1 MDGKVDI
8 VLNLSFKFLMKT
20 FYENYWKERGRSG
33 NRPRYRIFSQWI
45 DEGSKVLDIGCGDGY
60 FGEFLVNNKRVD
72 YTGSDI
78 SDTALQAAKSRGLN
92 VISLDASNDLDRFAP
107 GSFDFIVM
115 SEFIEHIPNS
125 EEVLRIAGRVAKK
138 GVLISIPNIAYWKFR
153 LQLLFG
159 NFPKQWAVAPEEHLR
174 YWSVDDFKKTVKSI
188 SFEIKEI
195 KASNGKKILR
205 DIRPNLFGFQV
216 CFYLKPKSL

>member
-1 MDGKVDI
+1 
-8 VLNLSFKFLMKT
+8 MKI
-20 FYENYWKERGRSG
+20 FYENYWRKRGKSG
-33 NRPRYRIFSQWI
+33 NRPRYHIFSNWMPS
-45 DEGSKVLDIGCGDGY
+45 GSKVLDIGCGDGY
-60 FGEFLVNNKRVD
+60 FGEFLVSNKKVD
-72 YTGSDI
+72 YTGADISETALNSARSRGLKVIQLDASSDI
-78 SDTALQAAKSRGLN
+78 SKFD
-92 VISLDASNDLDRFAP
+92 P
-107 GSFDFIVM
+107 ESFDFVIM

-125 EEVLRIAGRVAKK
+125 EEVLRVVGRIAKK

>member
-1 MDGKVDI
+1 M
-8 VLNLSFKFLMKT
+8 
-20 FYENYWKERGRSG
+20 
-33 NRPRYRIFSQWI
+33 
-45 DEGSKVLDIGCGDGY
+45 LDIGCGDGY
-60 FGEFLVNNKRVD
+60 FGELLVRGKGID

-78 SDTALQAAKSRGLN
+78 SDSALQTAKSRGLN
-92 VISLDASNDLDRFAP
+92 VIQLDASNDLGRFAP

-125 EEVLRIAGRVAKK
+125 EEILKIAGRIAKK

-174 YWSVDDFKKTVKSI
+174 YWSVSDFKKTAENAE
-188 SFEIKEI
+188 FEIKEI
-195 KASNGKKILR
+195 RSSNGRKILR
-205 DIRPNLFGFQV
+205 DMWPNLFGFQV
-216 CFYLKPKSL
+216 CFYLKPKQNA